1 MSSFDGMMTAH
12 LNGNTACHVMTMF
25 TRAARTAVQMGVRSH
40 EVGGAGQPAVL
51 TDLDAGIRGLAT

>member
-1 MSSFDGMMTAH
+1 MMTAH